1 MGSLSGQ
8 LSSMSAPAP
17 VSKSLGEAGWTGWT
31 GWTVRFGYLWN
42 SISHAPCNS
51 QEHHR
56 EAAEKDFVWAY
67 EGDSTAK

>member
-17 VSKSLGEAGWTGWT
+17 VGRWLGEAGWAVG
-31 GWTVRFGYLWN
+31 FGYLWN
-42 SISHAPCNS
+42 SVSHAPRDS

-56 EAAEKDFVWAY
+56 EAAEEDFVWAH
-67 EGDSTAK
+67 EGDSPVK